1 MASLRPSSPAA
12 APFRSLERSLFG
24 GRQGFPPSSERALRE
39 GFLKIKNPSHLFV
52 QAWLCPV
59 LGSALPHRPS
69 PPLCR
74 VIRRSG
80 DAVKMILHQSA
91 RTMSTRLQ
99 SAEIGSRASSSE
111 VTLRALKRPRLL
123 KTQTGCVSEEAAQVL
138 GGRIG
143 GSNGPELEPDR
154 VVSPRHEGPP
164 SGGRGVSEKH
174 RSR

>member
-1 MASLRPSSPAA
+1 MANMCPSSPAA
-12 APFRSLERSLFG
+12 APFRSLERPLFG

-74 VIRRSG
+74 LIRRSG

-91 RTMSTRLQ
+91 RTMSMRLQ
-99 SAEIGSRASSSE
+99 SAEILSEASSSE
-111 VTLRALKRPRLL
+111 VTLRASKRSRPL
-123 KTQTGCVSEEAAQVL
+123 KTQTGCASEEEAQVL
-138 GGRIG
+138 GGELVVPTG
-143 GSNGPELEPDR
+143 LEP
-154 VVSPRHEGPP
+154 VPRP
-164 SGGRGVSEKH
+164 
-174 RSR
+174 